1 MGIDDLQHLRA
12 EQERILA
19 MPGRAAWA
27 KLARLS
33 RTAKVFRGNAEA
45 LLGHLKRMDNIGY
58 MLATTSDPQAF
69 EEFLDEVERHLHNYV
84 AAAHTRVDHFR
95 RFQREDMPEGF
106 REEYQ
111 RRIDAEFKAAPL
123 HRFIIDLRHLML
135 HVRLPVSTTTE
146 TWGPSSTWSLQV
158 MLDSADLLERW
169 DEWSPEAR
177 QYIEAN
183 GKSVDIGRTVGH
195 LHREGDRVRWVGDEG
210 LHPGAL
216 AGHRAVLPHGAAAS
230 GKVAP
235 VGALRRPP
243 DTLVVCLHDD
253 LPPTCLE
260 PSARAPRGHKR
271 LLERTRGGIA

>member
-69 EEFLDEVERHLHNYV
+69 EEFLDEVERHLHNYI

-183 GKSVDIGRTVGH
+183 GKSVDIGRTVATYTEKATAFDGWVMRGFI
-195 LHREGDRVRWVGDEG
+195 REHWQDIEPFFRTARQHQEKLRQLG
-210 LHPGAL
+210 LY
-216 AGHRAVLPHGAAAS
+216 
-230 GKVAP
+230 
-235 VGALRRPP
+235 
-243 DTLVVCLHDD
+243 DD
-253 LPPTCLE
+253 PQTP
-260 PSARAPRGHKR
+260 
-271 LLERTRGGIA
+271 